1 MLFFLILFVALCAP
15 LTHAV
20 NRVVS
25 LTNGKYQG
33 TDLSNG
39 LTSWLGLRYAAA
51 PVGRLRFA
59 APQDPPGHDGVEA
72 ANSQAPACMGLGP
85 HVGGSED
92 CLFLDVYAPTE
103 ANSSSKLP
111 VYVFIQGGGFNGD
124 GAHPNASGLILAS
137 GMNIVTVTFLYRGGA
152 LGFLASTEVQGGA
165 SLNNGL
171 KDQRKALKWVQSN
184 IAKFGGDPDH
194 VTLGG
199 QSAGAGSV
207 TQHLAAYGG
216 RNDSL
221 FHAAVAQ
228 SQSFPAVRTVAQ
240 SQYQYDHLVS
250 RANCSSSHSTLA
262 CLRSLPIAAF
272 QAANLNEPFPNAT
285 KAPIFPY
292 NPVLDNDFV
301 TDYPI
306 RSFMSGKFLKVP
318 TIFGDVTNEGTIFGD
333 PSVQTAADSEAFL
346 VDQFPALSASELA
359 RYNTLYALNDSS
371 PSPYW
376 HHASAAYGET
386 RYICP
391 GIVLST
397 IMTFYNVPTWNY
409 RYDVLDPVAVAAGL
423 NVQHGAEMPALWWP
437 AWPAPASYSTTNRN
451 IVPVMQGY
459 WTSFI
464 RNFDPNTNRA
474 EGTPEW
480 KPWGGGQ
487 RMRLV
492 ANGSAMEGV
501 EERQGE
507 RCMYISGIE
516 VEIDQ

>member
-1 MLFFLILFVALCAP
+1 MLSILIIFVAFYLP
-15 LTHAV
+15 FTNAV
-20 NRVVS
+20 DRVVS
-25 LTNGKYQG
+25 LTNGRYQG
-33 TDLSNG
+33 TILSNG
-39 LTSWLGLRYAAA
+39 LTSWLGMRYAAA
-51 PVGRLRFA
+51 PVGSLRFA
-59 APQDPPGHDGVEA
+59 APQDPPTHDGIEA
-72 ANSQAPACMGLGP
+72 ANSQAPGCMGLGP

-103 ANSSSKLP
+103 ADKSSKLP

-124 GAHPNASGLILAS
+124 GAHPNASGLISAS
-137 GMNIVTVTFLYRGGA
+137 GQNIVTVSFLYRGGA
-152 LGFLASTEVQGGA
+152 LGFLASTEVQSDA

-171 KDQRKALKWVQSN
+171 KDQRKALEWVQSN
-184 IAKFGGDPDH
+184 IAIFGGDPNH

-216 RNDSL
+216 RNDNL

-228 SQSFPAVRTVAQ
+228 SQSFPAVFTVGQ

-250 RANCSSSHSTLA
+250 RANCSSANTLA
-262 CLRSLPIAAF
+262 CLRSLSIAAF

-292 NPVLDNDFV
+292 NPVLDDNFV

-306 RSFMSGKFLKVP
+306 RSFTSGKFVKVP
-318 TIFGDVTNEGTIFGD
+318 TIFGDDTNEGTIFGD
-333 PSVQTAADSEAFL
+333 QSVKTAADSEAFL
-346 VDQFPALSASELA
+346 VDQFPALNPTELA
-359 RYNTLYALNDSS
+359 QYSKMYALNDQS
-371 PSPYW
+371 PLPYW
-376 HHASAAYGET
+376 HHVSAAYGET

-397 IMTFYNVPTWNY
+397 IMAAHDVPTWNY
-409 RYDVLDPVAVAAGL
+409 RYDVLDPEAVAAGL
-423 NVQHGAEMPALWWP
+423 NVQHGAEMPAIWWP
-437 AWPAPASYSTTNRN
+437 GWPAPASYSTTNRN

-464 RNFDPNTNRA
+464 RDFDPNTHRA
-474 EGTPEW
+474 EETPEW
-480 KPWGGGQ
+480 EEWGSGQ

-492 ANGSAMEGV
+492 AKGSVMEEV
-501 EERQGE
+501 QEPQRQ
-507 RCMYISGIE
+507 RCAYISGIE

>member
-1 MLFFLILFVALCAP
+1 MVSNLILLVALCLP
-15 LTHAV
+15 FTNAV
-20 NRVVS
+20 DKVVS
-25 LTNGKYQG
+25 LTYGKYQG
-33 TDLSNG
+33 TVLANG
-39 LTSWLGLRYAAA
+39 LTSWLGIRYAAA
-51 PVGRLRFA
+51 PVGNLRFA
-59 APQDPPGHDGVEA
+59 APQDPPGHDGIEA
-72 ANSQAPACMGLGP
+72 ANSQTQGCMGLGP
-85 HVGGSED
+85 NVGGSED

-103 ANSSSKLP
+103 ASSSSRLP

-124 GAHPNASGLILAS
+124 GAHLNASGLISAS
-137 GMNIVTVTFLYRGGA
+137 GMDMVTVSFTYRGGA
-152 LGFLASTEVQGGA
+152 LGFLSSIEVQSGA

-171 KDQRKALKWVQSN
+171 KDQRKVLEWVQAN
-184 IAKFGGDPDH
+184 IATFGGDPNH

-207 TQHLAAYGG
+207 TQHLVAYAG

-221 FHAAVAQ
+221 FHAAAAQ

-250 RANCSSSHSTLA
+250 RANCSSHNDTLA

-272 QAANLNEPFPNAT
+272 QAVNLNEPFPRAT

-292 NPVLDNDFV
+292 NPVIDNDFV

-306 RSFMSGKFLKVP
+306 RSFTSGKFLKVP
-318 TIFGDVTNEGTIFGD
+318 TIFGDDTNEGTIFAD
-333 PSVQTAADSEAFL
+333 QSVKTAADSEAFL
-346 VDQFPALSASELA
+346 IDQFPALNTTQLA
-359 RYNTLYALNDSS
+359 QYNTLYALDNSS
-371 PSPYW
+371 PPPYW
-376 HHASAAYGET
+376 HHVSVAYGET

-397 IMTFYNVPTWNY
+397 VMTAHNVATWNY

-423 NVQHGAEMPALWWP
+423 NVQHGAEMPAIWWP
-437 AWPAPASYSTTNRN
+437 EWPAPISYSTTNQN

-464 RNFDPNTNRA
+464 RSFDPNTHRA
-474 EGTPEW
+474 AGTPEW
-480 KPWGGGQ
+480 EQWGVGL

-501 EERQGE
+501 EEPQKG
-507 RCMYISGIE
+507 RCAYISGIE

>member
-1 MLFFLILFVALCAP
+1 MLPILILFVALCLSFAD
-15 LTHAV
+15 AV
-20 NRVVS
+20 DKVVS

-33 TDLSNG
+33 TVLGNG
-39 LTSWLGLRYAAA
+39 LTSWLGIRYAAA
-51 PVGRLRFA
+51 PVGSLRFA
-59 APQDPPGHDGVEA
+59 APQDPPGHEGIEA
-72 ANSQAPACMGLGP
+72 ANSQTQGCMGLGP
-85 HVGGSED
+85 QVGGSED

-103 ANSSSKLP
+103 TTNFSKLP

-124 GAHPNASGLILAS
+124 GAHPNASGLISAS
-137 GMNIVTVTFLYRGGA
+137 GMHLITVSFTYRGGA
-152 LGFLASTEVQGGA
+152 LGFLASTEVQRGA

-171 KDQRKALKWVQSN
+171 KDQRKVLEWVQLN
-184 IAKFGGDPDH
+184 IAAFGGDANH

-207 TQHLAAYGG
+207 TQHLVAYGG
-216 RNDSL
+216 RNDNL

-250 RANCSSSHSTLA
+250 RANCSSSSNTLA
-262 CLRSLPIAAF
+262 CLRSLSIAAF
-272 QAANLNEPFPNAT
+272 QAANLNEPFPNAL

-306 RSFMSGKFLKVP
+306 RSFTSGKFLKVP
-318 TIFGDVTNEGTIFGD
+318 TIFGDDTNEGTIFAD
-333 PSVQTAADSEAFL
+333 QSITTAADSEAFL
-346 VDQFPALSASELA
+346 VDQFPSLNATQLA
-359 RYNTLYALNDSS
+359 HYNTMYTLNDAA
-371 PSPYW
+371 PAPYW
-376 HHASAAYGET
+376 HHVSAAYGET

-397 IMTFYNVPTWNY
+397 VMAAHNVPTWNY
-409 RYDVLDPVAVAAGL
+409 RYDVLDPVAVAVGL
-423 NVQHGAEMPALWWP
+423 NVQHGAEMPAIWWP
-437 AWPAPASYSTTNRN
+437 EGAAPASYYTTNRN

-464 RNFDPNTNRA
+464 RSFDPDTHRA
-474 EGTPEW
+474 EGSPEW
-480 KPWGGGQ
+480 EQWGAG
-487 RMRLV
+487 RRLRLV
-492 ANGSAMEGV
+492 ADGSAMEGV
-501 EERQGE
+501 VEAQKG
-507 RCMYISGIE
+507 RCAYISGIE

>member
-1 MLFFLILFVALCAP
+1 MHPIIILFVALCLP
-15 LTHAV
+15 FTNAV
-20 NRVVS
+20 DRVVS
-25 LTNGKYQG
+25 VTNGKYQG
-33 TDLSNG
+33 TILSNG
-39 LTSWLGLRYAAA
+39 LTSWLGIRYAAA
-51 PVGRLRFA
+51 PVGSLRFA
-59 APQDPPGHDGVEA
+59 APQDPPSHDGTEA
-72 ANSQAPACMGLGP
+72 ANSQAPGCMGLGP
-85 HVGGSED
+85 H
-92 CLFLDVYAPTE
+92 
-103 ANSSSKLP
+103 
-111 VYVFIQGGGFNGD
+111 VFIQGGGFNGD
-124 GAHPNASGLILAS
+124 GAHPNASGLIEAS

-152 LGFLASTEVQGGA
+152 LGFLASAEVQSGA

-171 KDQRKALKWVQSN
+171 KDQRKALEWIQSN

-216 RNDSL
+216 RNDNL

-240 SQYQYDHLVS
+240 SQYQYDHLVT
-250 RANCSSSHSTLA
+250 RANCSSSSNTLA

-292 NPVLDNDFV
+292 NPVLDHDFV

-306 RSFMSGKFLKVP
+306 RSFTSGKFVKVP
-318 TIFGDVTNEGTIFGD
+318 TIFGDDTNEGTIFAD
-333 PSVQTAADSEAFL
+333 QSVKTAADSEAFL
-346 VDQFPALSASELA
+346 VDQFPALNSTQLA
-359 RYNTLYALNDSS
+359 QYNTLYALNDPS

-376 HHASAAYGET
+376 HHVSIAYGET

-391 GIVLST
+391 GVVLST
-397 IMTFYNVPTWNY
+397 VMTAYNVPTWNY

-423 NVQHGAEMPALWWP
+423 NVQHGAEMPALWAP
-437 AWPAPASYSTTNRN
+437 GWPAPTSYSTTNRN

-464 RNFDPNTNRA
+464 RGFDPNPYRA
-474 EGTPEW
+474 KGTPEW
-480 KPWGGGQ
+480 KPWGAGQ
-487 RMRLV
+487 RMWLV
-492 ANGSAMEGV
+492 ANGSAMEGL
-501 EERQGE
+501 EERQRE
-507 RCMYISGIE
+507 RCAYIARIE